1 MNEMT
6 PADKLLIDIFIVSK
20 ASDKLWAKVSEYFAR
35 LVEAADESM
44 HIAWPNPQVA
54 KPNPYVQMRKDC
66 SVIHL
71 EALSS
76 FYVSENLPP
85 DTVHSLLALGWHA
98 PEPENEDSL
107 NFSIEFYGDEP
118 DYKFIGEFL
127 MKTFRFGYACT
138 LAQKMEV
145 GPVELDNRV
154 PFTLEQP
161 ENPPQ
166 LPKEGEMQLKRIGK
180 KIFPSLVNKD
190 PLPAQKFATLAERNQ
205 YVIAKRE
212 EGYTLQ
218 AIADSLG
225 LTREMIRLIVNAEG
239 GPSANQVRET
249 RKVKKSTEL
258 RAIVKEMDA
267 PTVGQIAE
275 EVEISTTKVKQFL
288 GKQAKKLPREYRNY
302 KQYSTDEELIATL
315 QKYAKLVDGPLSA
328 KKFKDLG
335 GSPTIAIF
343 ITRFGSWLK
352 ACEAAGVEA
361 GKPARKNYTRAH
373 SEETMLAYVES
384 YLADPR
390 TNGSAE
396 GYEQWQRGV
405 DGAPSLALIRQRMGR
420 WNEIKAR
427 ILKEGKK

>member
-6 PADKLLIDIFIVSK
+6 PADKLLIDIFMVSK
-20 ASDKLWAKVSEYFAR
+20 ASDKLWVKVAEYFAR

-44 HIAWPNPQVA
+44 IIEWPNPQVA
-54 KPNPYVQMRKDC
+54 KPNPYVQMRKD
-66 SVIHL
+66 SSRIYL

-98 PEPENEDSL
+98 PEPESEDSL
-107 NFSIEFYGDEP
+107 NFSIEFYGHEP

-127 MKTFRFGYACT
+127 MKTFRYGYACT

-161 ENPPQ
+161 ENPAQ

-180 KIFPSLVNKD
+180 KIFPSLINKD
-190 PLPAQKFATLAERNQ
+190 PLPAQKFETLAQRNQ

-239 GPSANQVRET
+239 GPNANQVRET

-302 KQYSTDEELIATL
+302 KQYFTDEELIATL
-315 QKYAKLVDGPLSA
+315 QKYAKMVEGPLSA
-328 KKFKDLG
+328 KKFIDLG
-335 GSPTIAIF
+335 GTPTIAIF
-343 ITRFGSWLK
+343 ITRFGSWIK

-361 GKPARKNYTRAH
+361 GKPARNNYTRAH

-396 GYEQWQRGV
+396 GYEKWQRGV

>member
-302 KQYSTDEELIATL
+302 KQYFTDEELIATL

-343 ITRFGSWLK
+343 ITTSP
-352 ACEAAGVEA
+352 
-361 GKPARKNYTRAH
+361 PAMQHRIYQATD
-373 SEETMLAYVES
+373 ST
-384 YLADPR
+384 P
-390 TNGSAE
+390 
-396 GYEQWQRGV
+396 RGV
-405 DGAPSLALIRQRMGR
+405 VQNLGHL
-420 WNEIKAR
+420 
-427 ILKEGKK
+427 

>member
-6 PADKLLIDIFIVSK
+6 PADKLWIEIFMVCK
-20 ASDKLWAKVSEYFAR
+20 ASDKLWSKVSEYFAR
-35 LVEAADESM
+35 LVEAADDSM

-85 DTVHSLLALGWHA
+85 DTVNSLLALGWHA
-98 PEPENEDSL
+98 PEPESEDSL

-118 DYKFIGEFL
+118 DYKLIGEL
-127 MKTFRFGYACT
+127 IMKTFRFGFACT
-138 LAQKMEV
+138 LAEKMEV
-145 GPVELDNRV
+145 GPIELDQRV
-154 PFTLEQP
+154 PFALEEP
-161 ENPPQ
+161 EIPAE

-190 PLPAQKFATLAERNQ
+190 PLPAQKFTTLAKRNQ
-205 YVIAKRE
+205 YVLAKRQ

-218 AIADSLG
+218 AIADSLE
-225 LTREMIRLIVNAEG
+225 LTREMIRLIVNAKE
-239 GPSANQVRET
+239 GPSADEVREI
-249 RKVKKSTEL
+249 RKVKKSAEL
-258 RAIVKEMDA
+258 RSLVKEMDA
-267 PTVGQIAE
+267 PTVGEIAE
-275 EVEISTTKVKQFL
+275 EMDISTTKVKQFL
-288 GKQAKKLPREYRNY
+288 GKQVKKLPRDYRNY
-302 KQYSTDEELIATL
+302 KQYFTDEELIATL
-315 QKYAKLVDGPLSA
+315 QKYAKLVDGRLSA
-328 KKFKDLG
+328 KKFIDLG
-335 GSPTIAIF
+335 GTPTIAIF
-343 ITRFGSWLK
+343 YTRFGSWIK

-361 GKPARKNYTRAH
+361 GKPAREKYTRAH
-373 SEETMLAYVES
+373 TEETMLAYVES

-390 TNGSAE
+390 TNGSAD
-396 GYEQWQRGV
+396 GYEKWQRGV

-420 WNEIKAR
+420 WNDIKAR

>member
-302 KQYSTDEELIATL
+302 KQYFTDEELIATL

-328 KKFKDLG
+328 KKFIDLG
-335 GSPTIAIF
+335 GTPTIAIF
-343 ITRFGSWLK
+343 YTRFGSWIK
-352 ACEAAGVEA
+352 ACEAAGIES
-361 GKPARKNYTRAH
+361 GKAARDNYTRAH
-373 SEETMLAYVES
+373 TEETMLAYVES

-390 TNGSAE
+390 TNGSAD
-396 GYEQWQRGV
+396 GYEKWQRGV